1 MDQKFRSQISNLL
14 HYHSA
19 NAPFCFREKHYIEN
33 QKQKQARKLQIQTK
47 KTVQMDG
54 YKSGLSIFCFIWH
67 FTTNDCKC

>member
-47 KTVQMDG
+47 NRPNG
-54 YKSGLSIFCFIWH
+54 RL
-67 FTTNDCKC
+67 